1 MSILEVIVLAV
12 VQGVTEFLPVSS
24 SGHLVLGA
32 WILGADDPGVAFDV
46 AVHVGTLLAL
56 AVVFRA
62 EAWALLT
69 GLAGRRA
76 AGTGGAGLSGL
87 PPSRLLTLVVL
98 ATLPLAVVGLAVRD
112 ALDGPLRD
120 PTWVGAFLTGTGVM
134 LWAADRFGRRT
145 RALATIG
152 ARDSLRIGVA
162 QAVAVLPG
170 VSRSG
175 MCMAAGMLHDVT
187 REGSALFALYLA
199 APAIGG
205 AGLWAACQLATD
217 GAEAGVGLGEMA
229 LGAAVS
235 FAVAVAAI
243 RGLLTLVRAHSLR
256 VFVVYCLAAG
266 VAVLVARAAGL

>member
-56 AVVFRA
+56 LVVFRA
-62 EAWALLT
+62 EWWAIAR
-69 GLAGRRA
+69 GVVGRGVAGRGA
-76 AGTGGAGLSGL
+76 AGAGGAGSSGL
-87 PPSRLLTLVVL
+87 PPSRLLTLVIV

-120 PTWVGAFLTGTGVM
+120 PTWVGAFLIGTGVM

-187 REGSALFALYLA
+187 REGAALFALYLA

-205 AGLWAACQLATD
+205 AGLWAAYQLATD

-229 LGAAVS
+229 LCRVGATAPFS
-235 FAVAVAAI
+235 SDGP
-243 RGLLTLVRAHSLR
+243 RRR
-256 VFVVYCLAAG
+256 
-266 VAVLVARAAGL
+266 